1 MINALYRFFSVPYTT
16 NVQIAPLLYL
26 LVPVKK
32 AVVEPENKGEFC
44 KLHTR
49 ETPENVKTD
58 DKCISK
64 YKYRLTS
71 CGGNCDSSSVAV
83 TGESLYDANCK
94 CCQPAVYQTID
105 IPVICEG
112 NLEQIAKFTNITMC
126 KCQTFECQAGPSHNK
141 QVQINGQGAVVDNNV
156 QQKKRRRRA
165 LSRLFALP
173 P

>member
-1 MINALYRFFSVPYTT
+1 MSIKLIGQCPRPHAVTYTYMIFHKFIFIQSPFVGTT
-16 NVQIAPLLYL
+16 GIFPSR
-26 LVPVKK
+26 
-32 AVVEPENKGEFC
+32 VVSISC
-44 KLHTR
+44 H
-49 ETPENVKTD
+49 ET
-58 DKCISK
+58 K

>member
-1 MINALYRFFSVPYTT
+1 MYRLFSVTYTTYVQTTPLLYFSVPIKPE
-16 NVQIAPLLYL
+16 IAKP
-26 LVPVKK
+26 PN
-32 AVVEPENKGEFC
+32 EGEVC

-49 ETPENVKTD
+49 ATPEFVKTG

-64 YKYRLTS
+64 YKYRVTS
-71 CGGNCDSSSVAV
+71 CGGNCDSTSVAT
-83 TGESLYDANCK
+83 TGDTLYDAHCT

-112 NLEQIAKFTNITMC
+112 GLEQMSKFTNITMC
-126 KCQTFECQAGPSHNK
+126 KCEKFECQAGPSHEN
-141 QVQINGQGAVVDNNV
+141 QVEVNEQGVVVDNSMK
-156 QQKKRRRRA
+156 KKRRRRA